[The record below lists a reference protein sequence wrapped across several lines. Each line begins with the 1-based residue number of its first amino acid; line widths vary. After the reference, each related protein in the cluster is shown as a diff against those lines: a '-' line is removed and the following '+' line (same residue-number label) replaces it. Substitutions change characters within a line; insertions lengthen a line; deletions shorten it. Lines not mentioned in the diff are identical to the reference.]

1 MKNAMGRFKSH
12 NRLLAALV
20 LACRNATWNQKK
32 KIQRPFLFLFHEFH
46 VMQL

>member
-1 MKNAMGRFKSH
+1 MGRFKSH

-32 KIQRPFLFLFHEFH
+32 KKTMTVFVPFP
-46 VMQL
+46 